1 MHRLIVKPHR
11 PLYSYLIMI
20 AAGIALFAGVWL
32 LLNYYQPNIAQE
44 LVTPKDAQSSEG
56 GKRSLESE
64 NRALGE
70 KIIRLERDLQI
81 DRMTAIALQKEIME
95 LQGKVGE
102 LTGELEFY
110 QSIMGSTQNSNGL
123 NIHKL
128 LVEPMKAPYY
138 YRFKLILTHVAKDR
152 IVAVEGEMDLLIDG
166 IKDGNMQILKLKD
179 IVADGEWVPNFKF
192 KNFKRIHGSLV
203 LPEGFE
209 PVRITAR
216 LDRKGR
222 KNTVIEKTLDWSD
235 AIKQ

>member
-11 PLYSYLIMI
+11 PLYSYLIVI

-32 LLNYYQPNIAQE
+32 LPDYYQPNIDQY
-44 LVTPKDAQSSEG
+44 LVTPREAQSSEG
-56 GKRSLESE
+56 DERSLDSE
-64 NRALGE
+64 NKALGE

-81 DRMTAIALQKEIME
+81 DRMTAIALQKEIMA

-102 LTGELEFY
+102 LTSELEFY
-110 QSIMGSTQNSNGL
+110 QGIMTSTQNSNGL

-128 LVEPMKAPYY
+128 LVEPMKTPYY
-138 YRFKLILTHVAKDR
+138 YQFKLILTRVAKDR
-152 IVAVEGEMDLLIDG
+152 IVAVEGTMDLLIDG

-179 IVADGEWVPNFKF
+179 IVADGEWVPDFEF
-192 KNFKRIHGSLV
+192 RNFKRIYGSLV

-216 LDRKGR
+216 LYRKGR

-235 AIKQ
+235 AIKP